1 MYPQDPSDSVD
12 ILNHS
17 TPPGASLDLVNV
29 SNAVGTANGDEGMDE
44 SYSLGIVE
52 VEDSEDLD
60 SQESR
65 LAKEVAEK
73 RKKRATAIEE
83 EMVRVEEASRQFT
96 EATRKE
102 EMLRVREACL
112 PGLVFMTH
120 EVRHLS
126 RSEGAQSKGSCWE
139 GNIQHPH
146 FFGRVSAERWP
157 YLSQSGLEISIN
169 RRKLFCAS

>member
-1 MYPQDPSDSVD
+1 MYPQDPSDNVD
-12 ILNHS
+12 ILNPS
-17 TPPGASLDLVNV
+17 TPPGASRELVTV

-73 RKKRATAIEE
+73 RKKRARAIEE
-83 EMVRVEEASRQFT
+83 EMARVEEASRQFT

-120 EVRHLS
+120 EVRDMSRCEGEGYIQRTHTFREGVRRTRALS
-126 RSEGAQSKGSCWE
+126 IVIRTR
-139 GNIQHPH
+139 N
-146 FFGRVSAERWP
+146 
-157 YLSQSGLEISIN
+157 LSQ
-169 RRKLFCAS
+169 AA

>member
-120 EVRHLS
+120 EVRQLS
-126 RSEGAQSKGSCWE
+126 RSEGSCWE
-139 GNIQHPH
+139 GNIQHTH